1 MTGLGQEGEADQR
14 SPSVFLERQSYR
26 RRRLMDAARLMPVLG
41 ALLFAVPLLW
51 PAAGDPGGAAPM
63 PTSGAIL
70 YIFTVWAVLILG
82 NVWFGRLT
90 RGWSG
95 GGPGA
100 GSGRGEEADE
110 ATMRQDARGAG
121 VRWPR

>member
-1 MTGLGQEGEADQR
+1 MTGLGQEADPGKKA
-14 SPSVFLERQSYR
+14 PSVFLERQTYR

-51 PAAGDPGGAAPM
+51 PAAGDPGGAQPM
-63 PTSGAIL
+63 STSGAIL

-95 GGPGA
+95 AGLGSGA
-100 GSGRGEEADE
+100 GRGDDPAEEA
-110 ATMRQDARGAG
+110 APVRGSRG
-121 VRWPR
+121 QG